1 MAGLSA
7 LAHLG
12 VAGLGLTLIM
22 ALPSTPPKP
31 LPVTVMLLPAR
42 AIQSGGATGSVA
54 ATSEVPEMA
63 SATVSSP
70 ATPAV
75 AEFAP
80 APPLAVL
87 PVAQV
92 PPPAKPEPR
101 LKPVPKPKPKP
112 KVESPPA
119 PKPKPRPKVES
130 QSAPQPKPTLTL
142 EKSSPKPVM
151 SSAPTVRGH
160 EAEAALPAAA
170 VSGSMAGAMT
180 MATGAGGGHTQ
191 AGTAIGSGAQGA
203 AVSGAGL
210 GDSKPA
216 PAYRPEPVYPA
227 FARRLGYEGR
237 VVLHIQVMATGSVG
251 TVRVERSSGY
261 AVLDEA
267 ALESVKRWRF
277 KPAQRGGQPV
287 DATLLVPITFKL
299 QGQG

>member
-1 MAGLSA
+1 MAA
-7 LAHLG
+7 
-12 VAGLGLTLIM
+12 M
-22 ALPSTPPKP
+22 AEVPD
-31 LPVTVMLLPAR
+31 
-42 AIQSGGATGSVA
+42 
-54 ATSEVPEMA
+54 ATSATAA
-63 SATVSSP
+63 SL

-75 AEFAP
+75 AKLAP
-80 APPLAVL
+80 AVPLAVL

-92 PPPAKPEPR
+92 PPSAKPEPR

-151 SSAPTVRGH
+151 SSVPTVRGH

-180 MATGAGGGHTQ
+180 MATGAGSGHTQ

-210 GDSKPA
+210 CDSKPA

-237 VVLHIQVMATGSVG
+237 VVLHIQVLATGSVG